1 MGAGMLDVEEVLA
14 RLEAI
19 SADHP
24 REVAA
29 TLEIL
34 LKDEGQLWQPLI
46 WKAQV
51 ESLLRTLLNSADET
65 ARAQA
70 EQIVNALVENG
81 GLFARDILGNPMLPP
96 RSA

>member
-51 ESLLRTLLNSADET
+51 E
-65 ARAQA
+65 
-70 EQIVNALVENG
+70 VC
-81 GLFARDILGNPMLPP
+81 
-96 RSA
+96 